1 MTIET
6 ITSTDVSLRVRIEGP
21 ADAPVVVLVHGFPDN
36 HGVWDRVV
44 PLLASDLR
52 VVTYDVRGAGGSTA
66 PASRSG
72 YRMSRLVGDLATV
85 IQHVRPDGGPVHL
98 VGHDWGSVQSWGAV
112 MRESSDARLTGR
124 IASYTSISGPGL
136 DLFGHFFR
144 SGIARRHFAAVGRQ
158 LAQSWYVLAFQAPF
172 LPELVARRF
181 GGRLR
186 ATLAR
191 GQKLGEGHWGD
202 TFEDDFRNGVNLYR
216 ANGLSFRRGTTSVPV
231 QLVVP
236 TKDAFLSPAIYAD
249 VAEFAPDVRRVDVVA
264 GHWVVRSQ
272 PGLVADTV
280 RAFVTEIEA
289 RQENRREA

>member
-1 MTIET
+1 MSTDT
-6 ITSTDVSLRVRIEGP
+6 ITSSDVQLSVRVEGSGTG
-21 ADAPVVVLVHGFPDN
+21 PVVVLVHGFPDTQ
-36 HGVWDRVV
+36 HVWDHVI
-44 PLLASDLR
+44 PLLLTDFR

-72 YRMSRLVGDLATV
+72 YRMSKLVGDLAAV
-85 IQHVRPDGGPVHL
+85 IEHVRPDGGAVHL

-136 DLFGHFFR
+136 DLFGHFLR
-144 SGIARRHFAAVGRQ
+144 DGLARGHFAAVGRQ
-158 LAQSWYVLAFQAPF
+158 VALSWYVLAFQTPF

-181 GGRLR
+181 GHRIR
-186 ATLAR
+186 TALAR
-191 GQKLGEGHWGD
+191 RQKLGDGHWGD
-202 TFEDDFRNGVNLYR
+202 TFEDDFRNGLNLYR
-216 ANGLSFRRGTTSVPV
+216 ANGLSFTRGTTSVPV

-249 VAEFAPDVRRVDVVA
+249 VAEFAPDIRRVDVVA
-264 GHWVVRSQ
+264 GHWVVQSQ

-289 RQENRREA
+289 RRAGRREA